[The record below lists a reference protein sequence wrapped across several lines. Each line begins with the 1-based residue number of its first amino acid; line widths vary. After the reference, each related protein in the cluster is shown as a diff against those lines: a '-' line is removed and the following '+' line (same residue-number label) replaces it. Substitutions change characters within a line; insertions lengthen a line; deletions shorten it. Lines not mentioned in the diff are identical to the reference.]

1 MAMTHISSVYAL
13 PTAPKAWA
21 SYRQPVSVSLNLIA
35 ATKELGKI
43 WLGNVI
49 IFEIGKFG
57 VIAACLILV
66 PVGKIHGKMH
76 NGLIL

>member
-1 MAMTHISSVYAL
+1 MSVL
-13 PTAPKAWA
+13 
-21 SYRQPVSVSLNLIA
+21 LNIIVGIID
-35 ATKELGKI
+35 LGKI

-57 VIAACLILV
+57 VIVERFILV
-66 PVGKIHGKMH
+66 FVGKIYGKMY